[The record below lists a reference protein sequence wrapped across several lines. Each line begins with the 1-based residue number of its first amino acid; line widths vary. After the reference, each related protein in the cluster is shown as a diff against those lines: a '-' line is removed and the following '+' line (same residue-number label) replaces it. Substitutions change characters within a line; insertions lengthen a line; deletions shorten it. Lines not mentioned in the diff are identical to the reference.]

1 MTTGASTQARR
12 PRDAEALAATR
23 QLHALHPGSV
33 GSEREAM
40 LAAATVTLQARS
52 SMQSLLE
59 ILLLGARIRPEVL
72 VRGKLRGVYKDA

>member
-1 MTTGASTQARR
+1 
-12 PRDAEALAATR
+12 
-23 QLHALHPGSV
+23 
-33 GSEREAM
+33 M